1 MKKSLRFAS
10 AALAVALAASCAAP
24 AFAAGGSSFTKSET
38 VYAVM
43 NADGSI
49 QSTTVSEHVYSASGL
64 SKVTDQSTLTNIQ
77 NTESSA
83 EFTQDGEKL
92 VWNTDDT
99 DVYYKGDTT
108 RALPIQA
115 TVTYALDGQEAA
127 LEDLIGKSGHLT
139 MTIAL
144 KNNET
149 GTVNVNGTDRTIV
162 TPLVTAVGVIFG
174 QDATNVVAAHG
185 LVESAAKSNVAAFV
199 TLPGVKDSLS
209 GLLPN
214 ELDTIEDYLQDTI
227 TVEADVTGL
236 TCPQV
241 MMACATNAAAL
252 GTDNVF
258 DLNSINDL
266 TDGINQLND
275 AMSQLLDGAS
285 QLEDGTSQLAS
296 GVLALLD
303 GANTLNNGAAA
314 LDEGLGQLT
323 NGLDTLSSNNSALN
337 SGAQQVADGVL
348 ASANKT
354 LKEGGLIDTDMT
366 WDNYAAVIDN
376 ILTMNDK
383 TLAAGRRKMVR
394 TIWEQAPSFK
404 DSQLDLALYLS
415 ATKTNH
421 DLEAALH
428 LMQNYDPSMLCG
440 LVQLLTSQEAKDTAK
455 AELKYQ
461 VQNVQAAAGI
471 FLCDGDH
478 QTQVRLGELVLRFL
492 IPLGD
497 PLCQLHLFLGGKELD
512 LADLLEVH
520 PHRVVQAVLGGQVN
534 GVNQFFLVKARQID
548 IVVRPQVEIVVPQ
561 IQFQI
566 GGDHLNIHGV
576 QTVVNVLDLF
586 RRQLHLLQLGVQV
599 GGTDHAVLLRLRDE
613 RLQCGMNIVHI
624 GFWSLLRRTTTHRE
638 SPFFYVKIHKTLVP
652 LNYTPFFSV
661 RQGHFPKIFLS
672 SRTVFP

>member
-64 SKVTDQSTLTNIQ
+64 SNVTDQSTLTNIQ

-83 EFTQDGEKL
+83 AFTQDGEKL

-99 DVYYKGDTT
+99 DVYYKGDTD

-209 GLLPN
+209 GLLPD

-227 TVEADVTGL
+227 TVEADVTEL

-241 MMACATNAAAL
+241 MMACATSAAAL

-258 DLNSINDL
+258 DLSSINDL

-285 QLEDGTSQLAS
+285 QLKAGAAQLAAGS
-296 GVLALLD
+296 LALLD
-303 GANTLNNGAAA
+303 GVNQ
-314 LDEGLGQLT
+314 LDGGLGQLT
-323 NGLDTLSSNNSALN
+323 EGLDTLTSNNAALT

-348 ASANKT
+348 DSANQT
-354 LKEGGLIDTDMT
+354 LMENGLIDTPMT
-366 WDNYAAVIDN
+366 WDTYEAVIDD
-376 ILTMNDK
+376 ILS
-383 TLAAGRRKMVR
+383 LC
-394 TIWEQAPSFK
+394 APSG
-404 DSQLDLALYLS
+404 SRLLS
-415 ATKTNH
+415 SRPASWTS
-421 DLEAALH
+421 
-428 LMQNYDPSMLCG
+428 PS
-440 LVQLLTSQEAKDTAK
+440 TS
-455 AELKYQ
+455 
-461 VQNVQAAAGI
+461 
-471 FLCDGDH
+471 
-478 QTQVRLGELVLRFL
+478 
-492 IPLGD
+492 
-497 PLCQLHLFLGGKELD
+497 
-512 LADLLEVH
+512 
-520 PHRVVQAVLGGQVN
+520 
-534 GVNQFFLVKARQID
+534 
-548 IVVRPQVEIVVPQ
+548 RPPK
-561 IQFQI
+561 
-566 GGDHLNIHGV
+566 
-576 QTVVNVLDLF
+576 
-586 RRQLHLLQLGVQV
+586 R
-599 GGTDHAVLLRLRDE
+599 GTTLRLR
-613 RLQCGMNIVHI
+613 CA
-624 GFWSLLRRTTTHRE
+624 
-638 SPFFYVKIHKTLVP
+638 
-652 LNYTPFFSV
+652 
-661 RQGHFPKIFLS
+661 
-672 SRTVFP
+672 

>member
-64 SKVTDQSTLTNIQ
+64 SNVTDQSTLTNIQ

-99 DVYYKGDTT
+99 DVYYKGDTD

-209 GLLPN
+209 GLLPD

-227 TVEADVTGL
+227 TVEADVTEL

-241 MMACATNAAAL
+241 MMACATSAAAL

-258 DLNSINDL
+258 DLSSINDL

-323 NGLDTLSSNNSALN
+323 NGLDTLSANNSALN

-376 ILTMNDK
+376 ILTINDK

-394 TIWEQAPSFK
+394 TIWEQAPQFK
-404 DSQLDLALYLS
+404 ASQLDLALYLS
-415 ATKTNH
+415 ATKTDS
-421 DLEAALH
+421 DLEAALR
-428 LMQNYDPSMLCG
+428 LMQSYSPSMF
-440 LVQLLTSQEAKDTAK
+440 VAMFQK
-455 AELKYQ
+455 ATDPDARQ
-461 VQNVQAAAGI
+461 VI
-471 FLCDGDH
+471 HD
-478 QTQVRLGELVLRFL
+478 ELVLQTAQSQDIADVRAL
-492 IPLGD
+492 KD
-497 PLCQLHLFLGGKELD
+497 N
-512 LADLLEVH
+512 LA
-520 PHRVVQAVLGGQVN
+520 
-534 GVNQFFLVKARQID
+534 
-548 IVVRPQVEIVVPQ
+548 Q
-561 IQFQI
+561 IQFFVSSVGQYAD
-566 GGDHLNIHGV
+566 GVAAAADGAHAAKDGSTQLVAGAQALLNGANRLLDGTHQLHSGLNQFNEEGV
-576 QTVVNVLDLF
+576 SQLTGALDTDQLHALKTVLDAMMGRMEEYTSFSGAPEGAVSSMKFLYKTAENVEPAASVVQQAAPAEADNFFVRLWKKFIALF
-586 RRQLHLLQLGVQV
+586 Q
-599 GGTDHAVLLRLRDE
+599 
-613 RLQCGMNIVHI
+613 
-624 GFWSLLRRTTTHRE
+624 F
-638 SPFFYVKIHKTLVP
+638 
-652 LNYTPFFSV
+652 
-661 RQGHFPKIFLS
+661 
-672 SRTVFP
+672 

>member
-10 AALAVALAASCAAP
+10 AALALTLAAGCAMP
-24 AFAAGGSSFTKSET
+24 AFAAGKSSFSKSET

-43 NADGSI
+43 NGDGSLK
-49 QSTTVSEHVYSASGL
+49 STTVSEHLYSASGL
-64 SKVTDQSTLTNIQ
+64 SGVTDKTTLTDIQ
-77 NTESSA
+77 NTESDA
-83 EFTQDGEKL
+83 EFTQNGEEL
-92 VWNTDDT
+92 VWNTEDT
-99 DVYYKGDTT
+99 DVYYKGNTDK
-108 RALPIQA
+108 ALPIDVK
-115 TVTYALDGQEAA
+115 VTYALDGQEAA

-139 MTIAL
+139 VTVAL

-209 GLLPN
+209 GLLPD

-241 MMACATNAAAL
+241 MMACATSAAAL

-258 DLNSINDL
+258 DLSSINDL

-275 AMSQLLDGAS
+275 AMSQLMDGAS
-285 QLEDGTSQLAS
+285 QLVDGTSQLAN

-314 LDEGLGQLT
+314 LDDGLGQLT
-323 NGLDTLSSNNSALN
+323 NGLDTLSANNAALN
-337 SGAQQVADGVL
+337 AGAQQVADGVL

-354 LKEGGLIDTDMT
+354 LKEGGLIDEDMT
-366 WDNYAAVIDN
+366 WSNYEAVIDN

-383 TLAAGRRKMVR
+383 TLAAGRRKIVR
-394 TIWEQAPSFK
+394 TVWEQAPSFK

-421 DLEAALH
+421 DLEAALK

-440 LVQLLTSQEAKDTAK
+440 LVQLLTSEDAKNTAK

-461 VQNVQAAAGI
+461 VENSQDMA
-471 FLCDGDH
+471 D
-478 QTQVRLGELVLRFL
+478 VRALKTSLS
-492 IPLGD
+492 
-497 PLCQLHLFLGGKELD
+497 
-512 LADLLEVH
+512 
-520 PHRVVQAVLGGQVN
+520 
-534 GVNQFFLVKARQID
+534 
-548 IVVRPQVEIVVPQ
+548 Q
-561 IQFQI
+561 IQFFVSSVNQYTA
-566 GGDHLNIHGV
+566 GV
-576 QTVVNVLDLF
+576 QTAADGAHSAKDGSAQLAAGTKTLYYGVKIQRTGAGQLNDGAGRLNDGLNQFNEEGISKLTGALDQDQLHGLKTVLDEMTDRLNDYTSFAGAPDDAESSVKFVYKTAETAASVDVAAAETETVKEGNIFTRLWQRIVNLF
-586 RRQLHLLQLGVQV
+586 K
-599 GGTDHAVLLRLRDE
+599 
-613 RLQCGMNIVHI
+613 
-624 GFWSLLRRTTTHRE
+624 F
-638 SPFFYVKIHKTLVP
+638 
-652 LNYTPFFSV
+652 
-661 RQGHFPKIFLS
+661 
-672 SRTVFP
+672 

>member
-10 AALAVALAASCAAP
+10 AALALTLAAGCAMP
-24 AFAAGGSSFTKSET
+24 AFAAGKSSFSKSET

-43 NADGSI
+43 NGDGSI
-49 QSTTVSEHVYSASGL
+49 KSTTVSEHLYSASGL
-64 SKVTDQSTLTNIQ
+64 SGVTDKTTLTDIQ
-77 NTESSA
+77 NTESDA
-83 EFTQDGEKL
+83 EFTQNGEEL
-92 VWNTDDT
+92 VWNTEDT
-99 DVYYKGDTT
+99 DVYYKGNTDK
-108 RALPIQA
+108 ALPIDVK
-115 TVTYALDGQEAA
+115 VTYALDGQEAA

-139 MTIAL
+139 VTVAL

-149 GTVNVNGTDRTIV
+149 GTVNVNGKDRTIV
-162 TPLVTAVGVIFG
+162 TPLITAVGVILG
-174 QDATNVVAAHG
+174 GDASNVTAEHG
-185 LVESAAKSNVAAFV
+185 MVESAAKSSVAAFV

-209 GLLPN
+209 GLLPD
-214 ELDTIEDYLQDTI
+214 EVDSIEDYLQDTV
-227 TVEADVTGL
+227 TVEADVTEL

-241 MMACATNAAAL
+241 MVACATSTAAL
-252 GTDNVF
+252 GTSNVF
-258 DLNSINDL
+258 DLSSINDL

-285 QLEDGTSQLAS
+285 QLEDGTTQLAS

-303 GANTLNNGAAA
+303 GANTLNTGAAA

-323 NGLDTLSSNNSALN
+323 NGLDTLSANNSALN

-421 DLEAALH
+421 DLEAALR

-440 LVQLLTSQEAKDTAK
+440 LVQLLTSEDAKNTAK

-461 VQNVQAAAGI
+461 VENSQDMA
-471 FLCDGDH
+471 D
-478 QTQVRLGELVLRFL
+478 VRALKTSLS
-492 IPLGD
+492 
-497 PLCQLHLFLGGKELD
+497 
-512 LADLLEVH
+512 
-520 PHRVVQAVLGGQVN
+520 
-534 GVNQFFLVKARQID
+534 
-548 IVVRPQVEIVVPQ
+548 Q
-561 IQFQI
+561 IQFFVSSVNQYTA
-566 GGDHLNIHGV
+566 GV
-576 QTVVNVLDLF
+576 QTAADGAHSAKDGSAQLAAGTKTLYDGVNTLNTGADQLNDGAGRLNDGLNQFNEEGISKLTGALDQDQLHGLKTVLDEMTDRLNDYTSFAGAPDDAESSVKFVYKTAETAASVDVAAAETETVKEGNIFTRLWQRIVNLF
-586 RRQLHLLQLGVQV
+586 K
-599 GGTDHAVLLRLRDE
+599 
-613 RLQCGMNIVHI
+613 
-624 GFWSLLRRTTTHRE
+624 F
-638 SPFFYVKIHKTLVP
+638 
-652 LNYTPFFSV
+652 
-661 RQGHFPKIFLS
+661 
-672 SRTVFP
+672 

>member
-1 MKKSLRFAS
+1 MRKTQNFLRRAGS
-10 AALAVALAASCAAP
+10 AALALTLTVSLCQP
-24 AFAAGGSSFTKSET
+24 AFAATKAPFSKDET

-43 NADGSI
+43 AADGSVTK
-49 QSTTVSEHVYSASGL
+49 TTVSEHLYNADGL
-64 SKVTDQSTLTNIQ
+64 AGVEDRSTLKNIV
-77 NTESSA
+77 NTESFA
-83 EFTQDGEKL
+83 EYTRNGDTL

-99 DVYYKGDTT
+99 DVYYKGNTDK
-108 RALPIQA
+108 ALPIDVK
-115 TVTYALDGQEAA
+115 VTYALDGQEAA
-127 LEDLIGKSGHLT
+127 LEDIIGKSGHLT
-139 MTIAL
+139 VTVNL

-149 GTVNVNGTDRTIV
+149 GTVNVNGKDRTIV

-209 GLLPN
+209 GLLPD

-241 MMACATNAAAL
+241 MMACATSAAAL

-258 DLNSINDL
+258 DLSSINEL
-266 TDGINQLND
+266 TDGMTQLND
-275 AMSQLLDGAS
+275 AMSQLMDGAS
-285 QLEDGTSQLAS
+285 QLVDGTSQLAG

-314 LDEGLGQLT
+314 LDDGLGQLT
-323 NGLDTLSSNNSALN
+323 NGLDTLSANNAALN
-337 SGAQQVADGVL
+337 AGAQQVADGVL

-354 LKEGGLIDTDMT
+354 LKEGGLIDEDMT
-366 WDNYAAVIDN
+366 WSNYEAVIDN

-383 TLAAGRRKMVR
+383 TLAAGRKKMVR

-461 VQNVQAAAGI
+461 VENSQDIA
-471 FLCDGDH
+471 D
-478 QTQVRLGELVLRFL
+478 VRALKDSLSKIQYFVSS
-492 IPLGD
+492 
-497 PLCQLHLFLGGKELD
+497 
-512 LADLLEVH
+512 V
-520 PHRVVQAVLGGQVN
+520 GQYT
-534 GVNQFFLVKARQID
+534 A
-548 IVVRPQVEIVVPQ
+548 
-561 IQFQI
+561 
-566 GGDHLNIHGV
+566 GV
-576 QTVVNVLDLF
+576 QTAADGAHSAKDGSAQLAAGTKTLYDGVNTLSDGASQLNDGTHQLNDGLNQFNEEGISQLTGALDTDQLHALKTVLDAMMGRMEEYTSFSGAPEGAVSSMKFLYKTAENVEPAASVVQQAAPAEADNFFVRLWKKFIALF
-586 RRQLHLLQLGVQV
+586 Q
-599 GGTDHAVLLRLRDE
+599 
-613 RLQCGMNIVHI
+613 
-624 GFWSLLRRTTTHRE
+624 F
-638 SPFFYVKIHKTLVP
+638 
-652 LNYTPFFSV
+652 
-661 RQGHFPKIFLS
+661 
-672 SRTVFP
+672 